1 MKTKHYLI
9 LSSLFLFIFISCKKE
24 VIKEEPLPSIPTS
37 EFVEWTQA
45 EKDLIMAGDSTEP
58 MRVYLTTNLEDS
70 IFLRKVAIKIKPDPN
85 DPVLK
90 RLQQRM
96 LVTMI
101 AEGGVGI
108 AGPQVGIGRDVFWC
122 KRFDLDGKP
131 FQFIVNPV
139 INFYSVK
146 TVVFP
151 YDGCLS
157 VPNTNGAT
165 RRHSSIFVEYYNDLG
180 IKEYNIL
187 EGYSSSNFT
196 SICFQHEFDH
206 LRGIIFTDRLNSSK

>member
-1 MKTKHYLI
+1 MKSISKIIFVLVLSFTFFSCTK
-9 LSSLFLFIFISCKKE
+9 E
-24 VIKEEPLPSIPTS
+24 DVKEEPLPIVQTP
-37 EFVEWTQA
+37 EYAPWTQS
-45 EKDLIMAGDSTEP
+45 EIDLIMEGDSSEP
-58 MRVYLTTNLEDS
+58 MRVLLTTSLEDS
-70 IFLRKVAIKIKPDPN
+70 MFLRKVAVKVKPDPN

-96 LVTMI
+96 FVTMN

-122 KRFDLDGKP
+122 KRFDLDAKP
-131 FQFIVNPV
+131 FQFIINPV

-165 RRHSSIFVEYYNDLG
+165 RRHSSIYVEYYNDLG
-180 IKEYNIL
+180 VKEYNIL
-187 EGYSSSNFT
+187 EGYSSSSFT
-196 SICFQHEFDH
+196 AVCFQHEFDH
-206 LRGIIFTDRLNSSK
+206 LRGILFTDRINSK

>member
-1 MKTKHYLI
+1 MKTKLNLI
-9 LSSLFLFIFISCKKE
+9 IVLLFLVAFISCKKE
-24 VIKEEPLPSIPTS
+24 VIKEEPLPNIPTP
-37 EFVEWTQA
+37 EFAAWTQA
-45 EKDLIMAGDSTEP
+45 EKDLIMSGDSTEP
-58 MRVYLTTNLEDS
+58 MRVFLTTNIDDS
-70 IFLRKVAIKIKPDPN
+70 LFLRKIAIKIKPDPN
-85 DPVLK
+85 DPILK

-96 LVTMI
+96 LVTMN

-131 FQFIVNPV
+131 FQFIINP
-139 INFYSVK
+139 IISFYSVK
-146 TVVFP
+146 TIVFP

-165 RRHSSIFVEYYNDLG
+165 RRHSSIFVEYYNELG
-180 IKEYNIL
+180 VKEYNIL

-206 LRGIIFTDRLNSSK
+206 LRGILFTDRINSK